1 VIQIPHHEVSAPRI
15 DVVEGS
21 NEVYA
26 DPQSIARVWYKFR
39 QIKDIAVKKQGIT
52 EQDASQNASDLR
64 SKGMD
69 SRDFLKWYQ
78 FRVRGTMVVC

>member
-1 VIQIPHHEVSAPRI
+1 MPHHEVSAPSI

-39 QIKDIAVKKQGIT
+39 QIKDTAVKK
-52 EQDASQNASDLR
+52 
-64 SKGMD
+64 M
-69 SRDFLKWYQ
+69 
-78 FRVRGTMVVC
+78 